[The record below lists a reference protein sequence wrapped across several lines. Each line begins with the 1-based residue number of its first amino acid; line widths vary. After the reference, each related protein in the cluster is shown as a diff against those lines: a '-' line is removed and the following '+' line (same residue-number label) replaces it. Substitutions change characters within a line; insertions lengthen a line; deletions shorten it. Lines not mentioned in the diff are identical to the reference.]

1 MIAKRT
7 ETELRH
13 FFERWAT
20 LANTF
25 CRLYLGD
32 SELAEQALQQGFLT
46 YIRHGLPL
54 RLENL
59 PATLMS
65 LILEECDRIAVGEVD
80 VESEFEAAVL
90 TLLPQER
97 SVFILHGVL
106 GFQLPWI
113 AAVTGRSF
121 SEISQLWVS
130 SLVQLRIVIIRD
142 TCSSLLGRRCPTVSQ
157 PATSASA

>member
-1 MIAKRT
+1 VTAKRT
-7 ETELRH
+7 ETELRQ
-13 FFERWAT
+13 FFDRWAT

-46 YIRHGLPL
+46 YIRHGRPL
-54 RLENL
+54 RLDRL
-59 PATLMS
+59 PAALMS
-65 LILEECDRIAVGEVD
+65 LILDECDQIAIGEVD
-80 VESEFEAAVL
+80 VESQFEAAVL
-90 TLLPQER
+90 SLLPQER

-106 GFQLPWI
+106 GFQVPWI
-113 AAVTGRSF
+113 AVVTERSF

-142 TCSSLLGRRCPTVSQ
+142 TCSSLLGRRCPTVSN
-157 PATSASA
+157 TSASA